1 MDYDNIYPKIKL
13 EDDTKKDYEIEISS
27 KKRLFNKVKLL
38 PSGNEKNFK
47 VTNFSIETLW
57 KINEFKTYL
66 TNKLD
71 AIANKIYSRNKVKT
85 VQTNIEIQTIDNN
98 NIIKNISVASRKLGI
113 ISPIIP
119 KKSRRIDEK

>member
-13 EDDTKKDYEIEISS
+13 EDDTKNDYEIEISS

>member
-85 VQTNIEIQTIDNN
+85 VQINIEIQTIDNN

>member
-71 AIANKIYSRNKVKT
+71 AIANKIYSRNKVKI